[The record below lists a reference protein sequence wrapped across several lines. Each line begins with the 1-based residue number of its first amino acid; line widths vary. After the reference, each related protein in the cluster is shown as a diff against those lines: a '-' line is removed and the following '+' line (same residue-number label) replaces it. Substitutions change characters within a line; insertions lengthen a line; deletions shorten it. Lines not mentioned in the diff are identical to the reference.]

1 MAKYIVTLLI
11 LFGCTYF
18 AFDLI
23 FTGHSELF
31 FTDLAVT
38 FIAECIF
45 LSNVSVLTDETI
57 LDIKSAVGS
66 FYLNLCAVILLVW
79 MLVYNLAMK
88 DDFALPIFIVGILV
102 IIGGFVLIGSITTS
116 TAEAALKKQEKLD
129 AEIVNKRNYKS
140 EINSYAFN
148 TQKVLRAA
156 EFAGKEELAKAYK
169 IAVDKATAM
178 PSFVLENKKT
188 EAEHVI
194 LLLSEIQ
201 ELCEKKDWKE
211 ENMSALASAI
221 EELTF
226 NIKSIK

>member
-1 MAKYIVTLLI
+1 MPKFIITLLI
-11 LFGCTYF
+11 VFGCTYF
-18 AFDLI
+18 AFDIL
-23 FTGHSELF
+23 FAGHSELF
-31 FTDLAVT
+31 FTNLAVT

-45 LSNVSVLTDETI
+45 LLNVPLLTDDKVLNI
-57 LDIKSAVGS
+57 QNAVGTFS
-66 FYLNLCAVILLVW
+66 LNACAVALIVW
-79 MLVYNLAMK
+79 MLIYNLAMRS
-88 DDFALPIFIVGILV
+88 DFALPIFIVGILV

-116 TAEAALKKQEKLD
+116 TAGAALKKQEKLD

-148 TQKVLRAA
+148 TQKVLRTA

-169 IAVDKATAM
+169 IAVDKAVAM

-211 ENMSALASAI
+211 ENVSALASAI